1 MTKPETSKENKK
13 ITSFTGSY
21 DFLSNTYPC
30 SIEIDGLVFGSAE
43 SAFWSQRVKDLKA
56 RRKYTR
62 LSPSKARE
70 KALQAQPIDNWDELK
85 DSIMQ
90 KILEIKFSN
99 PDLAKKLKATK
110 NAKLINTNTYR
121 DEYWGVYMGKG
132 KNILGILLT
141 KVRDNL

>member
-1 MTKPETSKENKK
+1 MATQNVVKTNK
-13 ITSFTGSY
+13 ITTFTGDYS
-21 DFLSNTYPC
+21 FLANSFSCP
-30 SIEIDGLVFGSAE
+30 IEIDGLVFNSAE
-43 SAFWSQRVKDLKA
+43 AAFWSQRVKDLKA

-70 KALQAQPIDNWDELK
+70 KALQAQPINDWDELK

-90 KILEIKFSN
+90 RILEIKFSN

-141 KVRDNL
+141 KVRENL